1 MKFFLDI
8 FSGASMPVSTALSK
22 FLGDRV
28 QPIDLIH
35 GHDLLHV
42 LLLAASGLIGAAL
55 AAPYCS
61 KHSKATLKSPGPAP
75 VRTPEF
81 IDGLPSSSPQ
91 QQLAVEESA
100 AIHDRSRAL
109 LSEVDQHGGLVVLEN
124 SATSMTFDDPIMVPW
139 IQTVAPFAAQAS
151 ACQFGKDWSKT
162 WMFVA
167 NRAEIFAVA
176 KSCPHGFGVHQQI
189 TGVRMADGTFFSHLT
204 AEYPQELADALAT
217 VIAPFVSKGDTV
229 LPLDSWRTMLPRK
242 LQWPTAPQRIED
254 GGGLPSTALHMS
266 RPTSAPLVCRLSDTK
281 QCLKIV
287 AALLSGCK
295 EPPLSQEELAPYIE
309 DLIELLGSPTR

>member
-1 MKFFLDI
+1 VTRQHRYHADFSVASPTKFFLDI

-22 FLGDRV
+22 VLGDRV

-35 GHDLLHV
+35 GHDLLHDDTFEEV

-75 VRTPEF
+75 VRTPDF
-81 IDGLPSSSPQ
+81 IDGLPSNSPQ

-109 LSEVDQHGGLVVLEN
+109 LSEVDQHGGLVILEN
-124 SATSMTFDDPIMVPW
+124 PATSMTFDDPLMVQW

-167 NRAEIFAVA
+167 NRAEIFTVA
-176 KSCPHGFGVHQQI
+176 KSCPHGFGVHRQI
-189 TGVRMADGTFFSHLT
+189 TGVRMADGTFFSRLT
-204 AEYPQELADALAT
+204 AEYPEELASALAN

-229 LPLDSWRTMLPRK
+229 LQLDSWRTMLPSK
-242 LQWPTAPQRIED
+242 LRWPHAQQRIED
-254 GGGLPSTALHMS
+254 GGGLPSSALHMS
-266 RPTSAPLVCRLSDTK
+266 RPTSDPLVSLRS
-281 QCLKIV
+281 
-287 AALLSGCK
+287 
-295 EPPLSQEELAPYIE
+295 
-309 DLIELLGSPTR
+309 R